1 MKATLAGRLFWI
13 GLIFALSACASRP
26 AGTLTAV
33 TSIAGTASITTASVS
48 TVLPA
53 SGTRLPPSTVVPA
66 TPSPVPVIP
75 GSLGPTELKY
85 HLLAQFPGFFY
96 CDPDQ
101 YPVAHA
107 DELDLARQRFP
118 ELQADKEAFDAI
130 LAHNGL
136 AGQTSFTDDQKLL
149 IYRQYK
155 KLAAIQLTLVGESY
169 QFQLQVEKANGGGEL
184 ITGLIDGQGN
194 VTVQQRT
201 PSIAT
206 CPICLAVG
214 TLIDTPI
221 GPVPVQDLRL
231 GMPVWTL
238 DKTGVRVA
246 RPLVRLG
253 RTIVPA
259 SHQVV
264 HLVLDDGR
272 ALWVSPGHPTT
283 DGRRV
288 GQLQVGDLLDGGRL
302 LAVDRVPYAGA
313 ATYDLLPAG
322 ETGFYLA
329 DGILLAST
337 LSDNSEGIGE
347 LP

>member
-1 MKATLAGRLFWI
+1 MKATGVGCLLLI
-13 GLIFALSACASRP
+13 GLALALTACASASTGSTP
-26 AGTLTAV
+26 AITPITSTAMV
-33 TSIAGTASITTASVS
+33 GTASAVSGGTISIT
-48 TVLPA
+48 
-53 SGTRLPPSTVVPA
+53 GLPPDSTTPA
-66 TPSPVPVIP
+66 TVAPTAPTPIPTMP

-85 HLLAQFPGFFY
+85 RLLARFPGFFY
-96 CDPDQ
+96 CDPDE

-107 DELDLARQRFP
+107 NELDLARQRFP
-118 ELQADKEAFDAI
+118 ELQADKEEFDAI
-130 LAHNGL
+130 LAHNDL
-136 AGQTSFTDDQKLL
+136 AGQASFTDDQKLL

-169 QFQLQVEKANGGGEL
+169 QFQLQVEQTNDSSEL
-184 ITGLIDGQGN
+184 ISGLIDGQGN

-206 CPICLAVG
+206 CPICLAAG
-214 TLIDTPI
+214 TLIDTPT
-221 GPVPVQDLRL
+221 GPVPVQDLHL

-238 DKTGVRVA
+238 DKAGVRVA
-246 RPLVRLG
+246 RPLLRVS

-259 SHQVV
+259 NHQVI

-272 ALWVSPGHPTT
+272 ALWVSPGHPTA

-288 GQLQVGDLLDGGRL
+288 GQLQVGDFLDGSRL
-302 LAVDRVPYAGA
+302 LAMDRVPYVGF

-322 ETGFYLA
+322 DTGFYWA

-337 LSDNSEGIGE
+337 LANI
-347 LP
+347 PK